1 MIRCYIAA
9 SLDGYIATPDG
20 GVDWLKPFETQDY
33 GYKSFIAEIGIV
45 VMGRLTYEQAL
56 SFPGDWPYQGKA
68 VRVITG
74 QPLGNAPEGVAARPA
89 DFAALTKEL
98 RDATG
103 DSWIVGGRQC
113 LEGFLGIDAVD
124 RLELFLIPV
133 TLGGG
138 IPLFQHDSGPQNH
151 LRLAL
156 SAPYPNGVVK
166 LVYDFT

>member
-9 SLDGYIATPDG
+9 SLDGYIAAADG
-20 GVDWLKPFETQDY
+20 GIEWLKPFDTEDY
-33 GYKSFIAEIGIV
+33 GYKSFINEIGTV
-45 VMGRLTYEQAL
+45 VMGRTTFDQAL
-56 SFPGDWPYQGKA
+56 LFPEWPYKDK
-68 VRVITG
+68 RVLVVTSR
-74 QPLGNAPEGVAARPA
+74 PLISAPAGVETRPA
-89 DFAALTKEL
+89 HFKDLAQEL
-98 RDATG
+98 RAQDRDT
-103 DSWIVGGRQC
+103 WLCGGTQL

-138 IPLFQHDSGPQNH
+138 IPLFQRDTGPQNR

-156 SAPYPNGVVK
+156 STPYPNGVVK